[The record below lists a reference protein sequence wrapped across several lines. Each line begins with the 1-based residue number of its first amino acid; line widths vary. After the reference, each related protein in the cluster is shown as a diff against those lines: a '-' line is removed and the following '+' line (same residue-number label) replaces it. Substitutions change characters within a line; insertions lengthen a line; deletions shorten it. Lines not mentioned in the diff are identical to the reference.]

1 MRGKGESDMSLII
14 ESFQYLVMKHY
25 GLSVSDLNKLT
36 EDEFE
41 QMFAWA
47 AAAEQVK
54 AEEMDKATAE
64 SKNAA
69 PVAGTTGVMPHSK
82 GW

>member
-1 MRGKGESDMSLII
+1 MRGKGVDMGLVI

-25 GLSVSDLNKLT
+25 SLSMADLNNLT

-41 QMFAWA
+41 QMLSWA

-54 AEEMDKATAE
+54 AEEMEKATAD
-64 SKNAA
+64 SKNKS
-69 PVAGTTGVMPHSK
+69 PVAGTSGPMPHSK

>member
-1 MRGKGESDMSLII
+1 
-14 ESFQYLVMKHY
+14 MKHY

>member
-1 MRGKGESDMSLII
+1 MRGKGANMGLII

-25 GLSVSDLNKLT
+25 GLSMADLNNLT

-41 QMFAWA
+41 QMLSWA

-54 AEEMDKATAE
+54 AEEMEKATAE
-64 SKNAA
+64 SKNKSS
-69 PVAGTTGVMPHSK
+69 VAGTSGPMPHSK